1 MYESWPQIHI
11 LEYFISS
18 QVELE
23 QFVGC
28 WPVVEIIKQVL
39 VNYRA
44 TENKKD
50 GHAKTKRNVHTSFSS
65 VIPLNRIVSAD
76 VVAERGK
83 NQSYLSRSSSP
94 IDMLSS
100 LGPSSSSLALGQS
113 APSVPAVRTR
123 RAHPQ
128 PVTHHSTSSA
138 HPCDNTS
145 ASTSRD
151 NAHSGPVSVSRHSAL
166 IPLTRRAP
174 PSVVCRHPA
183 PIPVSARPAS
193 NASSSMSPPP
203 SPKPRNVPPGA
214 TTHTIPSDGEEES
227 DTEIHGMY
235 DSDFDRQTAIMN
247 EIYRKEALEKERKGT
262 LHYFKQSSQVY
273 S

>member
-65 VIPLNRIVSAD
+65 VIPLN
-76 VVAERGK
+76 
-83 NQSYLSRSSSP
+83 P
-94 IDMLSS
+94 I
-100 LGPSSSSLALGQS
+100 
-113 APSVPAVRTR
+113 
-123 RAHPQ
+123 
-128 PVTHHSTSSA
+128 
-138 HPCDNTS
+138 
-145 ASTSRD
+145 
-151 NAHSGPVSVSRHSAL
+151 
-166 IPLTRRAP
+166 
-174 PSVVCRHPA
+174 
-183 PIPVSARPAS
+183 VSARPAS